1 MTEHT
6 VPMAGTALA
15 EPPAPV
21 LPPGAEDDAADAG
34 NRRKL
39 LLVGGALGA
48 VVVLLAAYFL
58 LKGGSDTPA
67 TSSSPLLPHHVAAAP
82 AKTGHHAKTT
92 KPVKLPTA
100 FKGNVG
106 RDPFKP
112 LYVAPLAPAAGSG
125 AGTSTPGQTDSSG
138 TGGSTSS
145 TDGSTGSTTG
155 SNGGSTTH
163 APVYRPIWL
172 QLRKISDHT
181 AVFAIGFS
189 NRHSLKVF
197 RFTVKAPKGN
207 SGTVFAKSFSLLS
220 LSGHVATVQY
230 GDGTPFLLDLQ
241 HNTMIVN

>member
-21 LPPGAEDDAADAG
+21 LPPGVEDDTADAG

-67 TSSSPLLPHHVAAAP
+67 ASGAPLLPHHVAAAP
-82 AKTGHHAKTT
+82 AKAHHAKAT
-92 KPVKLPTA
+92 KPLKLPKP

-112 LYVAPLAPAAGSG
+112 LYTAPVAAPSG
-125 AGTSTPGQTDSSG
+125 STPGSAPDTGQT
-138 TGGSTSS
+138 GSPTTST
-145 TDGSTGSTTG
+145 TDGSTPST
-155 SNGGSTTH
+155 SSSGGGTTTH

-172 QLRKISDHT
+172 QLRQVSPKG
-181 AVFAIGFS
+181 AVFVVGYS
-189 NRHSLKVF
+189 NRHSLKVL
-197 RFTVKAPKGN
+197 RFIVKAPT
-207 SGTVFAKSFSLLS
+207 GTTGRVFANAFSLLS
-220 LSGHVATVQY
+220 VSGNEATVQY
-230 GDGTPFLLDLQ
+230 GDGTPFVLDLQ